1 MDIGGH
7 CPPPQKMYIFLRM
20 FTCVFLEHHYARV
33 KEETKQMQEELGEAM
48 QYTADQKEVVFLYEG
63 EERKRPRHDGKYIV
77 EMKKQRPAW
86 FAKNLLQ
93 KRNS

>member
-1 MDIGGH
+1 MDIAPSQNVYFFKRVH
-7 CPPPQKMYIFLRM
+7 LCFS
-20 FTCVFLEHHYARV
+20 EHHYARV

-63 EERKRPRHDGKYIV
+63 EESKRPKHDGKYIV